1 MVIKPAET
9 PTPNVSIVHG
19 KSLQEMLRK
28 GNARQEKYKTTAQ
41 SGFLKLATSCGIQ
54 THNTCTN

>member
-9 PTPNVSIVHG
+9 PTPNVSIMHD

-28 GNARQEKYKTTAQ
+28 GNARQEKYKTTTQ
-41 SGFLKLATSCGIQ
+41 FGF
-54 THNTCTN
+54 